1 MMGRHPT
8 QVLVIGGLLAAWL
21 CSTASAQA
29 LKGVALAIGQSDY
42 ETISD
47 LDNTQRDAKGV
58 EDLLDRLGFE
68 TDAATD
74 RDARQLRRDLEGF
87 VEDAEKADVAVLYYA
102 GHAVEIGG
110 ESFLVPVDIDTSSP
124 ESLAQG
130 LVPLSATVEALRRTS
145 KLVIV
150 LLDACRDNPLP
161 PGTTVRLQPGGEAED
176 VTIVGTGTRGI
187 RLLSQQSD
195 AASANLGMVIGFAA
209 EPGKVALD
217 GDAGGNSPYAAALL
231 RHLSAMAGE
240 EFGTVMRM
248 IAREVYLKTD
258 GKQRPWVNESLQQ
271 LLYFGEPAS
280 DPTGDEGDMLKER
293 RQLLLTID
301 DLPDFRR
308 EQVERVAS
316 QGGVPMD
323 AVYGMLRAMGSEI
336 PEDPSK
342 LEELLRL
349 EAERFAKILAEREAI
364 NSPDPEI
371 VRLTALADAAEREG
385 LLAKADEMRERAKTR
400 VRELRPTREAQR
412 EALDQRDAEDA
423 AVFARSAETKS
434 ANFQH
439 LAAAQDFAEAF
450 QIVERSDETLALQ
463 YKRAEMVALT
473 DHGNFR
479 GDNAALER
487 AIAAGMRALEF
498 VSREAVPLDWAMT
511 QNSLGN
517 ALQTLGEREN
527 ATERLEQAVAAY
539 RNALL
544 ERTRGRVPRDWA
556 QTQNNIGNALLSLGE
571 RESRTERLEQAI
583 DAYRAAL
590 LELTS
595 ERVPLQWATTQN
607 NLGNALWTLGK
618 RESGTARL
626 EEAVAAYRSALQ
638 ERTRERV
645 PLDWAQTQNNIGTGL
660 LTLGMRESGTERL
673 EQAVDAYRA
682 ALLELTR
689 ERLPLLWA
697 TTQNNIGNALS
708 TLGWRESDT
717 ARLEEAVAAYRF
729 ALQERTRERVPLDWA
744 QTQNNLGNALLIIG
758 ERESGTARLEQAV
771 DAYGASLLELTRER
785 VPLQWATTQ
794 NNLGNALWTLGERE
808 SGTER
813 LKQAVEAYRGALLE
827 RTRDRVPLDW
837 AATKN
842 NLGNALWTLGGRESG
857 TERLERAVDA
867 YRDALLER
875 TRGRVPLDWAQT
887 QNNLGNVLRT
897 LGGRESGTERLVQAV
912 DAYRAALQVYTRS
925 AMLGSWLDV
934 QYRMGFTLSALADR
948 VDGHHFVSYL
958 EEAIGAHREVQ
969 LLVRRDK
976 QPAFWAELQNSIGYW
991 LVLIGEREDNPARFD
1006 EAAPILREAMAVQK
1020 ELGSA
1025 SAHHTADSLCRALLN
1040 IGKPRRDRAVLLE
1053 ARDLCESSHA
1063 VLSAAGDP
1071 ATKEVRANLARVN
1084 AALSALE

>member
-1 MMGRHPT
+1 MMGRHPA

-130 LVPLSATVEALRRTS
+130 LVALSATVEALRRKS

-301 DLPDFRR
+301 NLPDFRR

-323 AVYGMLRAMGSEI
+323 AVYGMLRAMGSEV
-336 PEDPSK
+336 PEDPAK
-342 LEELLRL
+342 LEEILRS

-385 LLAKADEMRERAKTR
+385 LLAKADELRERAKAR
-400 VRELRPTREAQR
+400 VRELRPTREVQR
-412 EALDQRDAEDA
+412 QALDQRDAEDA
-423 AVFARSAETKS
+423 TVFARSAETKS

-439 LAAAQDFAEAF
+439 LAAAQDYAEAF
-450 QIVERSDETLALQ
+450 LIVERSDQNLAWQYKHLQMLALRDHGDYRGGIAALEEASEAGKWALRLAEKIGDRDSWADTQISHGNTLALLGELKASRFLLEQAVDAYGAGLKQ
-463 YKRAEMVALT
+463 YSRANAPLEWAVA
-473 DHGNFR
+473 
-479 GDNAALER
+479 
-487 AIAAGMRALEF
+487 
-498 VSREAVPLDWAMT
+498 
-511 QNSLGN
+511 QNNLGN
-517 ALQTLGEREN
+517 VLATLGSNESST
-527 ATERLEQAVAAY
+527 ARLEQAVAAY
-539 RNALL
+539 RAALEERTRARVPLDWAATQTNLGLVLAELGEIDGSSALL
-544 ERTRGRVPRDWA
+544 EEAAAAHRSALQVYTRTSGLNHWA
-556 QTQNNIGNALLSLGE
+556 TVQNNLGIALSALG
-571 RESRTERLEQAI
+571 RLEIGTARLDEAVI
-583 DAYRAAL
+583 AYRAAL
-590 LELTS
+590 EG
-595 ERVPLQWATTQN
+595 RD
-607 NLGNALWTLGK
+607 
-618 RESGTARL
+618 
-626 EEAVAAYRSALQ
+626 
-638 ERTRERV
+638 RERV
-645 PLDWAQTQNNIGTGL
+645 PLDWAATQNNLGAALQELGVRQKKTYL
-660 LTLGMRESGTERL
+660 LEMSVAAYREALGEYTRENEPQNWANTQANLGVALDSLGIQQNNTSILELSIAAYREALGEYNREDVPLIWATTQAKLGDVLASLGARESGNARLEEAVKSYQAALEVRTREHMPRAWATTQKSLGTALVQLAERETGTERL
-673 EQAVDAYRA
+673 EQA
-682 ALLELTR
+682 
-689 ERLPLLWA
+689 
-697 TTQNNIGNALS
+697 
-708 TLGWRESDT
+708 
-717 ARLEEAVAAYRF
+717 F
-729 ALQERTRERVPLDWA
+729 A
-744 QTQNNLGNALLIIG
+744 
-758 ERESGTARLEQAV
+758 
-771 DAYGASLLELTRER
+771 
-785 VPLQWATTQ
+785 
-794 NNLGNALWTLGERE
+794 
-808 SGTER
+808 
-813 LKQAVEAYRGALLE
+813 
-827 RTRDRVPLDW
+827 
-837 AATKN
+837 
-842 NLGNALWTLGGRESG
+842 
-857 TERLERAVDA
+857 A
-867 YRDALLER
+867 YRDALEVFTLDSSPIVWSAIMDNVG
-875 TRGRVPLDWAQT
+875 TVMILLGMRVASKP
-887 QNNLGNVLRT
+887 T
-897 LGGRESGTERLVQAV
+897 LESGI
-912 DAYRAALQVYTRS
+912 
-925 AMLGSWLDV
+925 
-934 QYRMGFTLSALADR
+934 
-948 VDGHHFVSYL
+948 
-958 EEAIGAHREVQ
+958 EAIA
-969 LLVRRDK
+969 
-976 QPAFWAELQNSIGYW
+976 AAW
-991 LVLIGEREDNPARFD
+991 LVHRKAGSNQHD
-1006 EAAPILREAMAVQK
+1006 EYFKKRLGVAKAILKRMK
-1020 ELGSA
+1020 
-1025 SAHHTADSLCRALLN
+1025 
-1040 IGKPRRDRAVLLE
+1040 
-1053 ARDLCESSHA
+1053 
-1063 VLSAAGDP
+1063 
-1071 ATKEVRANLARVN
+1071 
-1084 AALSALE
+1084 